1 MKKLLLHTCCAPC
14 LSGANEAFLNS
25 GLDITGYFY
34 NPNIHPQLELVER
47 VRALNKYSELKKFNA
62 IIIDGYDI
70 DLFKKEVVDRSGD
83 RCVNC
88 YRLRL
93 ESTAEHAAVNSFDR
107 FSTTL
112 LLSPYQK
119 HDMIR
124 IVGEDVSRKYG
135 IKFYYRD
142 LRPFYSGSVK
152 TSKEMGLYRQ
162 KYCGCYL
169 SSRPQSNTTSFP
181 LPTTSLPDMI
191 L

>member
-14 LSGANEAFLNS
+14 LSGTNEALSSEGFN
-25 GLDITGYFY
+25 ITGYFY
-34 NPNIHPQLELVER
+34 NPNIHPEDEHAR
-47 VRALNKYSELKKFNA
+47 RIEALKKYSELKKFNS

-70 DLFKKEVVDRSGD
+70 DLFNKEAVDRSGD

-88 YRLRL
+88 YRFRL
-93 ESTAEHAAVNSFDR
+93 ESTAKHAAANDFDC

-124 IVGEDVSRKYG
+124 MAGEDVSGKYG
-135 IKFYYRD
+135 IEFYYRD
-142 LRPFYSGSVK
+142 FRPFYGGSVRI
-152 TSKEMGLYRQ
+152 SKEMGLYRQ

-169 SSRPQSNTTSFP
+169 SSRSIQKPPVSRSR
-181 LPTTSLPDMI
+181 
-191 L
+191 